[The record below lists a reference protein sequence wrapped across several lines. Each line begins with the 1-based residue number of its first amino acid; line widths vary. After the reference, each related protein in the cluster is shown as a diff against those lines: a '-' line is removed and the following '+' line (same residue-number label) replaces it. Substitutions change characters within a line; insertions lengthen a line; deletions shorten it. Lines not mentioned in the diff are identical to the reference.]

1 MHLSGNQ
8 SMVVVEVVH
17 FLAVRHRHVL
27 WGRCGAAI
35 LIGRCVSDGSFCV
48 AAADVRAVQ
57 RVYGA
62 VTEMSNKIYKEI
74 LKEILLSKTDW

>member
-1 MHLSGNQ
+1 M
-8 SMVVVEVVH
+8 
-17 FLAVRHRHVL
+17 
-27 WGRCGAAI
+27 
-35 LIGRCVSDGSFCV
+35 SDGSFCV

-74 LKEILLSKTDW
+74 LKEILLSKKQIGESQLMSFQQKP